1 MVNDFTTNSAAGGAS
16 AGSDVGSQLKE
27 DAGRLKNTVMEQGEA
42 KVSQSKE
49 QATKSAR
56 SASSAL
62 NAVADQLRNDQNGP
76 AWLASALS
84 SAAQQVESFA
94 GSVES
99 SSPQDMANQIKRFAR
114 QSPTAFL
121 AASAVVGFAAARFLR
136 AGAEYHEE
144 HDQHSSATGA
154 SSGYSAYGQSQQG
167 YGERQTGSFQ
177 PQQVSTSTFSGD
189 QV

>member
-1 MVNDFTTNSAAGGAS
+1 MPNEFTTNPAATGAS
-16 AGSDVGSQLKE
+16 AGGGVQSELKD
-27 DAGRLKNTVMEQGEA
+27 DANRLKDTALKQGEA
-42 KVSQSKE
+42 KVSQSKD

-62 NAVADQLRNDQNGP
+62 NAVADQLRNDQDGP

-84 SAAQQVESFA
+84 SAARQVESFA

-99 SSPQDMANQIKRFAR
+99 SSPQDMANQVKRFAR

-121 AASAVVGFAAARFLR
+121 AASAAVGFAAARFLR

-144 HDQHSSATGA
+144 HDQRTSTTGA
-154 SSGYSAYGQSQQG
+154 SGGYSAYGQSQQG
-167 YGERQTGSFQ
+167 YAERQILSVQ
-177 PQQVSTSTFSGD
+177 PQQASTSTFPGD